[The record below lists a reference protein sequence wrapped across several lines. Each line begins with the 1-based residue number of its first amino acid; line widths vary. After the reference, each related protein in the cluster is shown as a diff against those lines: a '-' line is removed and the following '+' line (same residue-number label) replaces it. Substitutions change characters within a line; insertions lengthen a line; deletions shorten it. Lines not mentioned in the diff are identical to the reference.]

1 MSGTSVQPPFIIA
14 FLAVRSDAQNNDLTE
29 PEIARCRLAW
39 TNEGNSRSYCYHA
52 TLLAYCRGMIED
64 GFSVIFPAA
73 GTGSRFGRGDKL
85 MTDIG
90 GTTVLRRSVA
100 LFTGRADVLELL
112 VVTAPER
119 FDTYRELLANIPAG
133 KPLRLVAGGTARWE
147 SVLHG
152 LRAASIKSK
161 YVAIHDAARPLTP
174 AAVID
179 AAFAAARL
187 VGAGVPVV
195 AEPATLKRVNDSNH
209 IVGTVSR
216 VGIFQAQTPQCFGR
230 QTLLTAYEKLLNAG
244 LLQDIT
250 DDATVFEL
258 AGLPVAATPGSPM
271 NIKLT
276 TSEDLLL
283 AEALARV
290 TQSPTAPLELPQ
302 S

>member
-1 MSGTSVQPPFIIA
+1 MPLDCSPDP
-14 FLAVRSDAQNNDLTE
+14 LR
-29 PEIARCRLAW
+29 
-39 TNEGNSRSYCYHA
+39 
-52 TLLAYCRGMIED
+52 AYYKGMIED

-73 GTGSRFGRGDKL
+73 GTGSRFGRSDKL
-85 MTDIG
+85 LTDIG
-90 GTTVLRRSVA
+90 GATVLQRAVA
-100 LFTGRADVLELL
+100 LFARRTDVRELL

-119 FDTYRELLANIPAG
+119 FALYRAVLADVVDG
-133 KPLRLVAGGTARWE
+133 KPLHLVAGGTARWE

-152 LRAASIKSK
+152 LRTASIKSQ

-195 AEPATLKRVNDSNH
+195 AEPATLKRVDDRRH

-216 VGIFQAQTPQCFGR
+216 TGIFQAQTPQCFAR
-230 QTLLTAYEKLLNAG
+230 QALLTAYERLLNAG
-244 LLQDIT
+244 ELQDIT
-250 DDATVFEL
+250 DDATVFER
-258 AGLPVAATPGSPM
+258 AGLPVAATPGSPV

-276 TSEDLLL
+276 TPEDLRL
-283 AEALARV
+283 ALALVLPPQPSAGRW
-290 TQSPTAPLELPQ
+290 ELPT

>member
-1 MSGTSVQPPFIIA
+1 M
-14 FLAVRSDAQNNDLTE
+14 
-29 PEIARCRLAW
+29 ARFAH
-39 TNEGNSRSYCYHA
+39 TN
-52 TLLAYCRGMIED
+52 GMIQD
-64 GFSVIFPAA
+64 SFSVIFPAA
-73 GTGSRFGRGDKL
+73 GTGSRFGRSDKL
-85 MTDIG
+85 LTDIN
-90 GTTVLRRSVA
+90 GTTVLQRAVA
-100 LFTGRADVLELL
+100 LFTGRMDVGEVL

-119 FDTYRELLANIPAG
+119 FETYKAVLAGVLAG

-152 LRAASIKSK
+152 LRAASTDAK

-195 AEPATLKRVNDSNH
+195 VEPATLKRVNDRGH

-216 VGIFQAQTPQCFGR
+216 AGIFQAQTPQCFER
-230 QTLLTAYEKLLNAG
+230 KALLTAYERLLRAG
-244 LLQDIT
+244 QLQDIT

-258 AGLPVAATPGSPM
+258 AGLPVAATPGSPV

-276 TSEDLLL
+276 TPEDLRL
-283 AEALARV
+283 AEALARPL
-290 TQSPTAPLELPQ
+290 QPLMAPLEIPK